1 MPCHSTVVASPRTR
15 RSATTTFVGSPA
27 ICLITCAASRG
38 THARHGGSGGMSE
51 HGADDEPI
59 DTELLARLETA
70 LETLPRFTREV
81 FLAHRVDDLSY
92 ADIARITGKSAK

>member
-1 MPCHSTVVASPRTR
+1 MPEDVSN
-15 RSATTTFVGSPA
+15 
-27 ICLITCAASRG
+27 
-38 THARHGGSGGMSE
+38 E
-51 HGADDEPI
+51 GAI

-92 ADIARITGKSAK
+92 AEIAKATGTSVKRVQREMARALFGLCRAMDGRPLRWWEWWF